1 MMRGEVFVFW
11 GLYYGVIIC
20 AEKYIL
26 KGWLER
32 LPDAA
37 KHVYTM
43 LLVMAGWVMFFSP
56 SMGSAAAYLGAMI
69 GFGGKGLFDMTG
81 FYYLKSIFLLG
92 LVAVIGST
100 PFVHRKFTEFLWKE
114 DRYMQVASVVLY
126 AGIFLVSTAY
136 LVNDTYNPF
145 LYFRF

>member
-1 MMRGEVFVFW
+1 MLFRSW